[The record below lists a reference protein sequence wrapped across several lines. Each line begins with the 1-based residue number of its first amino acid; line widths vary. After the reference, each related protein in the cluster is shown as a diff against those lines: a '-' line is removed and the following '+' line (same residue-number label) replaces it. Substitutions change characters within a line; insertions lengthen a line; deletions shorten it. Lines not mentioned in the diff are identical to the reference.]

1 MIVFDTSIYI
11 DALIPA
17 KEKRNIQA
25 REIIKITTERNFEVF
40 EPRTFIV
47 ELVGVLSRFKR
58 RKEVKRVLN
67 ILIFI
72 NVILENEI
80 FEEASD
86 IAFEMH
92 CRAIDSY
99 FIATS
104 KLTNSILIANDRI
117 MVDNAKKYGIKA
129 YYLIEEIDKVLSEL
143 RGMR

>member
-17 KEKRNIQA
+17 IESRNVHA
-25 REIIKITTERNFEVF
+25 REIIKITTNQNFEIF

-58 RKEVKRVLN
+58 RGEVKSVLN
-67 ILIFI
+67 ILNFI
-72 NVILENEI
+72 NVVLEDEI
-80 FEEASD
+80 FEVALD
-86 IAFEMH
+86 IAFETH

-104 KLTNSILIANDRI
+104 ELTDSILISNDRI
-117 MVDNAKKYGIKA
+117 MVSNAKKYGLKA
-129 YYLIEEIDKVLSEL
+129 YYLIEEVDKVLREL
-143 RGMR
+143 K

>member
-17 KEKRNIQA
+17 TEKRNAHA
-25 REIIKITTERNFEVF
+25 REIVKIATNQNFDVF

-58 RKEVKRVLN
+58 RGEVKRVFN
-67 ILIFI
+67 ILNFI
-72 NVILENEI
+72 NVVSENEL
-80 FEEASD
+80 FDVALD
-86 IAFEMH
+86 IAFETH

-104 KLTNSILIANDRI
+104 ELTNSILISNDRI
-117 MVDNAKKYGIKA
+117 MVNNAKKYGLKA
-129 YYLIEEIDKVLSEL
+129 YYLIEEVDKVLMEL
-143 RGMR
+143 R

>member
-17 KEKRNIQA
+17 IENRNVHA
-25 REIIKITTERNFEVF
+25 REIIKITTNRGFEIF

-58 RKEVKRVLN
+58 RGEVKSVLDILNFVN
-67 ILIFI
+67 IIS
-72 NVILENEI
+72 ENEI
-80 FEEASD
+80 FEVALD
-86 IAFEMH
+86 IAFETH

-104 KLTNSILIANDRI
+104 ELTNSILISNDRI
-117 MVDNAKKYGIKA
+117 MVNNAKKYGLKA
-129 YYLIEEIDKVLSEL
+129 YYLIDEVEKVLMEL
-143 RGMR
+143 R

>member
-17 KEKRNIQA
+17 IENRNVHA
-25 REIIKITTERNFEVF
+25 REIIKITTNQNFEIF

-58 RKEVKRVLN
+58 RGEVKSVLN
-67 ILIFI
+67 ILNFVNII
-72 NVILENEI
+72 SENEI
-80 FEEASD
+80 FEVALD
-86 IAFEMH
+86 IAFETH

-104 KLTNSILIANDRI
+104 ELTNSILISNDRI
-117 MVDNAKKYGIKA
+117 MVNNAKKYGIKA
-129 YYLIEEIDKVLSEL
+129 YYLIEEVDKVLMEL
-143 RGMR
+143 R

>member
-17 KEKRNIQA
+17 IEKRNAHA
-25 REIIKITTERNFEVF
+25 REIVKIATNQNFDVF

-58 RKEVKRVLN
+58 RSEVKRVLN
-67 ILIFI
+67 ILNFI
-72 NVILENEI
+72 NVVSENEL
-80 FEEASD
+80 FEMALD
-86 IAFEMH
+86 IAFETH

-104 KLTNSILIANDRI
+104 ELTNSILISNDRI
-117 MVDNAKKYGIKA
+117 MVNNAKKYGLKA
-129 YYLIEEIDKVLSEL
+129 YYLIEEVDKVLIEL
-143 RGMR
+143 R

>member
-17 KEKRNIQA
+17 IENRNVHA
-25 REIIKITTERNFEVF
+25 REIIKITTNRGFEIF

-58 RKEVKRVLN
+58 RGEVKSVLDILNFVN
-67 ILIFI
+67 IIS
-72 NVILENEI
+72 ENEI
-80 FEEASD
+80 FEVALD
-86 IAFEMH
+86 IAFETH

-104 KLTNSILIANDRI
+104 ELTNSILISNDRI
-117 MVDNAKKYGIKA
+117 MVNNAKKYGLKA
-129 YYLIEEIDKVLSEL
+129 YYLIDEMEKVLMEL
-143 RGMR
+143 R

>member
-17 KEKRNIQA
+17 IENRNVHA
-25 REIIKITTERNFEVF
+25 REIIKITTNRDFEIF

-58 RKEVKRVLN
+58 RGEVKSVLN
-67 ILIFI
+67 ILNFVNII
-72 NVILENEI
+72 SEDEI
-80 FEEASD
+80 FEVALD
-86 IAFEMH
+86 IAFETH

-104 KLTNSILIANDRI
+104 ELTNSILISNDRI
-117 MVDNAKKYGIKA
+117 MVNNAKKYGLKA
-129 YYLIEEIDKVLSEL
+129 YYLIDEVDKVLMEL
-143 RGMR
+143 R

>member
-17 KEKRNIQA
+17 IENRNVHA
-25 REIIKITTERNFEVF
+25 REIIKITTNRGFEIF

-58 RKEVKRVLN
+58 RGEVKSVLDILNFVN
-67 ILIFI
+67 IIS
-72 NVILENEI
+72 ENEI
-80 FEEASD
+80 FEVALD
-86 IAFEMH
+86 IAFETH

-104 KLTNSILIANDRI
+104 ELTNSILISNDRI
-117 MVDNAKKYGIKA
+117 MVNNAKKYGLKA
-129 YYLIEEIDKVLSEL
+129 YYLIDQ
-143 RGMR
+143 

>member
-17 KEKRNIQA
+17 IENRNVHA
-25 REIIKITTERNFEVF
+25 REIIKITTNRDFEIF

-58 RKEVKRVLN
+58 RGEVKSVLN
-67 ILIFI
+67 ILNFVNII
-72 NVILENEI
+72 SENEI
-80 FEEASD
+80 FEVALD
-86 IAFEMH
+86 LAFETH

-104 KLTNSILIANDRI
+104 ELTNSILISNDRI
-117 MVDNAKKYGIKA
+117 MVNNAKKYGLKA
-129 YYLIEEIDKVLSEL
+129 YYLIDEVDKVLMEL
-143 RGMR
+143 R